1 MNNHSNLK
9 QELQNLE
16 LKEKRFLNKKVVD
29 GKLKEKVYKKI
40 PENLEETLNNVFIK
54 AFEITFNNGT
64 SIIEKSFDKEKINLE
79 YEVNKFVLDYKENSK
94 NIKNLDNQP
103 KKSNLLNNV
112 FTTSVGTGMGIL
124 GLGIPDIPLFVA
136 TILRGIYQVALSY
149 GFDYKTKK
157 EKIYILRLICTALS
171 KTPEEKYK
179 HNEVLENGKY
189 YNIILE
195 DEIKYTA
202 QVMAN
207 ALLLEKFIQG
217 IPVVGAV
224 GGVVNNSIYRKISN
238 FSMIKYKKRYIKD
251 KLKNK

>member
-9 QELQNLE
+9 QELQSLE
-16 LKEKRFLNKKVVD
+16 LKEKRFLNKKMVD
-29 GKLKEKVYKKI
+29 GKLKEKVYEKI

-54 AFEITFNNGT
+54 AFEITFNNAT

-79 YEVNKFVLDYKENSK
+79 YEVNKFVLDYKENTK

-103 KKSNLLNNV
+103 KKSNFLNNV

-136 TILRGIYQVALSY
+136 TILRGIYQISLSY

-157 EKIYILRLICTALS
+157 EKIYILRLIRTALA

-179 HNEVLENGKY
+179 HNENLENGKY

-195 DEIKYTA
+195 DEIKNTA

-207 ALLLEKFIQG
+207 SLLLEKFIQG
-217 IPVVGAV
+217 IPVIGAV
-224 GGVVNNSIYRKISN
+224 GGAVNNSIYKKISN
-238 FSMIKYKKRYIKD
+238 FSMIKYKKRYIKE
-251 KLKNK
+251 KI

>member
-1 MNNHSNLK
+1 MNNHSKLK
-9 QELQNLE
+9 QELQSLE

-29 GKLKEKVYKKI
+29 GKLKEKVYEKI

-64 SIIEKSFDKEKINLE
+64 PIIEKSFDKEKINLE
-79 YEVNKFVLDYKENSK
+79 YEVNKFVLDYKANSK

-112 FTTSVGTGMGIL
+112 FTTSVGTGMGLL

-136 TILRGIYQVALSY
+136 TILRGIYQISLSY

-157 EKIYILRLICTALS
+157 EKIYILRLIRTALA

-179 HNEVLENGKY
+179 HNEELENGKY

-202 QVMAN
+202 QVMADS
-207 ALLLEKFIQG
+207 LLLEKFIQG

-224 GGVVNNSIYRKISN
+224 GGAINNSIYRKISN
-238 FSMIKYKKRYIKD
+238 FSMIKYKKKYIKD
-251 KLKNK
+251 KLKI